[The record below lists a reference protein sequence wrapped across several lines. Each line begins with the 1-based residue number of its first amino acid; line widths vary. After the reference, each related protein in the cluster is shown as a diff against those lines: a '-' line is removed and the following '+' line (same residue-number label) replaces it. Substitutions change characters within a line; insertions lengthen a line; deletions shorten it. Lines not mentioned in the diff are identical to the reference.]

1 MSETFGFIGLGNM
14 GRPMAGRLIDAG
26 HSLVVYDVRDSAVDH
41 FVGRGAERASSPAD
55 LASMVETIF
64 LSLPTPPVVEVV
76 AVGENGLVSGEKVK
90 RIVDLSTTGP
100 QMAESIGEKFKS
112 HGIRWLDCPVSGGV
126 GGAKAGTVAVMF
138 SGPRE
143 DYQDLLPV
151 LEVIGK
157 PFHIGDKPGLAQT
170 MKLVNNCLS
179 AAAMALSSEAV
190 VMGTKAGI
198 PPKVMIDVINA
209 GSGRNTA
216 TLQKFPQSILPRI
229 FDYGFA
235 TGLMHK
241 DVSLFM
247 QEAKRMGLSLEG
259 CQVVFDIWQKAL
271 EKLGPDS
278 DFTKIVTLMEERA
291 GVEVRGEEPVRSE
304 E

>member
-1 MSETFGFIGLGNM
+1 M

-26 HSLVVYDVRDSAVDH
+26 HSLVVHDVRESAVVD
-41 FVGRGAERASSPAD
+41 FVGRGAKKANSPAE

-64 LSLPTPPVVEVV
+64 LSLPTPPVVEAV
-76 AVGENGLVSGEKVK
+76 AVGENGLMSGEKV
-90 RIVDLSTTGP
+90 RRVVDLSTTGP
-100 QMAESIGEKFKS
+100 QTAESISEKFQS
-112 HGIRWLDCPVSGGV
+112 RNVRWLDCPVSGGV

-138 SGPRE
+138 SGPSA
-143 DYQDLLPV
+143 DYEDLLPV

-157 PFHIGDKPGLAQT
+157 PFYIGDKPGLAQM

-190 VMGTKAGI
+190 VMGAKAGI
-198 PPKVMIDVINA
+198 PAKVMIDVINA

-216 TLQKFPQSILPRI
+216 TLQKFPQSILPGT

-247 QEAKRMGLSLEG
+247 QEARRMGLSLEG

-271 EKLGPDS
+271 DKLGPDS
-278 DFTKIVTLMEERA
+278 DFTRIVTLMEEQA
-291 GVEVRGEEPVRSE
+291 GVEVRG
-304 E
+304 

>member
-1 MSETFGFIGLGNM
+1 MSKTFGFIGLGNM

-26 HSLVVYDVRDSAVDH
+26 HSLVVHDVRESVVED
-41 FVGRGAERASSPAD
+41 FVGRGAKKASSPAE

-64 LSLPTPPVVEVV
+64 LSLPTPPVVEAV
-76 AVGENGLVSGEKVK
+76 AVGENGLISGEKV
-90 RIVDLSTTGP
+90 RRVVDLSTTGP
-100 QMAESIGEKFKS
+100 QMAESISEKFQS
-112 HGIRWLDCPVSGGV
+112 RNVHWLDCPVSGGV

-138 SGPRE
+138 SGQSA
-143 DYQDLLPV
+143 DYEDLLPV
-151 LEVIGK
+151 LKVIGK
-157 PFHIGDKPGLAQT
+157 PFYIGDKPGLAQM

-190 VMGTKAGI
+190 VMGAKAGI
-198 PPKVMIDVINA
+198 PPKVIIDVINA

-216 TLQKFPQSILPRI
+216 TLQKFPQSILPGT

-247 QEAKRMGLSLEG
+247 QEARRMGLSLEG

-271 EKLGPDS
+271 DKLGPES
-278 DFTKIVTLMEERA
+278 DFTKIVTLMEEQA
-291 GVEVRGEEPVRSE
+291 GVEVRG
-304 E
+304 

>member
-1 MSETFGFIGLGNM
+1 
-14 GRPMAGRLIDAG
+14 MAGRLIDAG
-26 HSLVVYDVRDSAVDH
+26 HSLVVHDVRESAVVD
-41 FVGRGAERASSPAD
+41 FVGRGAKKANSPAE

-64 LSLPTPPVVEVV
+64 LSLPTPPVVEAV
-76 AVGENGLVSGEKVK
+76 AVGENGLMSGEKV
-90 RIVDLSTTGP
+90 RRVVDLSTTGP
-100 QMAESIGEKFKS
+100 QTAESISEKFQS
-112 HGIRWLDCPVSGGV
+112 RNIRWLDCPVSGGV

-138 SGPRE
+138 SGPSA
-143 DYQDLLPV
+143 DYGDLLPV
-151 LEVIGK
+151 LKVIGK
-157 PFHIGDKPGLAQT
+157 PFYIGDKPGLAQM

-190 VMGTKAGI
+190 VMGAKAGI
-198 PPKVMIDVINA
+198 PAKVMIDVINA

-216 TLQKFPQSILPRI
+216 TLQKFPQSILPGT

-247 QEAKRMGLSLEG
+247 QEARRMGLSLEG

-271 EKLGPDS
+271 DKLGPDS
-278 DFTKIVTLMEERA
+278 DFTRIVTLMEEQA
-291 GVEVRGEEPVRSE
+291 GVEVRG
-304 E
+304 

>member
-26 HSLVVYDVRDSAVDH
+26 HSLVVHDVRESAVVD
-41 FVGRGAERASSPAD
+41 FVGRGAKKANSPAE

-64 LSLPTPPVVEVV
+64 LSLPTPPVVEAV
-76 AVGENGLVSGEKVK
+76 AVGENGLMSGEKV
-90 RIVDLSTTGP
+90 RRVVDLSTTGP
-100 QMAESIGEKFKS
+100 QTAESISEKFQS
-112 HGIRWLDCPVSGGV
+112 RNIRWLDCPVSGGV

-138 SGPRE
+138 SGPSA
-143 DYQDLLPV
+143 DYEDLLPV
-151 LEVIGK
+151 LKVIGK
-157 PFHIGDKPGLAQT
+157 PFYIGDKPGLAQM

-190 VMGTKAGI
+190 VMGAKAGI
-198 PPKVMIDVINA
+198 PAKVMIDVINA

-216 TLQKFPQSILPRI
+216 TLQKFPQSILPGT

-247 QEAKRMGLSLEG
+247 QEARRMGLSLEG

-271 EKLGPDS
+271 DKLGPDS
-278 DFTKIVTLMEERA
+278 DFTRIVTLMEEQA
-291 GVEVRGEEPVRSE
+291 GVEVRG
-304 E
+304 

>member
-1 MSETFGFIGLGNM
+1 LSETFGFIGLGNM

-26 HSLVVYDVRDSAVDH
+26 HSLVVHDVRESAVVD
-41 FVGRGAERASSPAD
+41 FVGRGAKKANSPAE

-64 LSLPTPPVVEVV
+64 LSLPTPPVVEAV
-76 AVGENGLVSGEKVK
+76 AVGENGLMSGEKV
-90 RIVDLSTTGP
+90 RRVVDLSTTGP
-100 QMAESIGEKFKS
+100 QTAESISEKFQS
-112 HGIRWLDCPVSGGV
+112 RNIRWLDCPVSGGV

-138 SGPRE
+138 SGPSA
-143 DYQDLLPV
+143 DYEDLLPV
-151 LEVIGK
+151 LKVIGK
-157 PFHIGDKPGLAQT
+157 PFYIGDKPGLAQM

-190 VMGTKAGI
+190 VMGAKAGI
-198 PPKVMIDVINA
+198 PAKVMIDVINA

-216 TLQKFPQSILPRI
+216 TLQKFPQSILPGT

-247 QEAKRMGLSLEG
+247 QEARRMGLSLEG

-271 EKLGPDS
+271 DKLGPDS
-278 DFTKIVTLMEERA
+278 DFTRIVTLMEEQA
-291 GVEVRGEEPVRSE
+291 GVEVRG
-304 E
+304 

>member
-26 HSLVVYDVRDSAVDH
+26 HSLVVHDVRESAVVD
-41 FVGRGAERASSPAD
+41 FVGRGAKKANSPAE

-64 LSLPTPPVVEVV
+64 LSLPTPPVVEAV
-76 AVGENGLVSGEKVK
+76 AVGENGLMSGEKV
-90 RIVDLSTTGP
+90 RRVVDLSTTGP
-100 QMAESIGEKFKS
+100 QTAESISEKFQS
-112 HGIRWLDCPVSGGV
+112 RNVRWLDCPVSGGV

-138 SGPRE
+138 SGPSA
-143 DYQDLLPV
+143 DYEDLLPV

-157 PFHIGDKPGLAQT
+157 PFYIGDKPGLAQM

-190 VMGTKAGI
+190 VMGAKAGI
-198 PPKVMIDVINA
+198 PAKVMIDVINA

-216 TLQKFPQSILPRI
+216 TLQKFPQSILPGT

-247 QEAKRMGLSLEG
+247 QEARRMGLSLEG

-271 EKLGPDS
+271 DKLGPDS
-278 DFTKIVTLMEERA
+278 DFTRIVTLMEEQA
-291 GVEVRGEEPVRSE
+291 GVEVRG
-304 E
+304 